1 MERWHVAT
9 AGAVAALVGFASS
22 ALVVIAGLRAVGAS
36 TAVAASGLL
45 ALCVVQGIGTIL
57 LSRRHR
63 LPVLLAWSTPG
74 AALLASTGHVDGG
87 WPAAVGAFIVVGALI
102 LLTGLWPRLGRLIA
116 SIPASLAQA
125 MLAGVLLELCLAPV
139 HGVIDHPALLA
150 PPLLVWLA
158 LTRWRPRWAVPAAF
172 IVAIAVV
179 GIWLNHHG
187 GALDGPLLPRVELT
201 TPTLSWSA
209 LLTLALPLYVVTM
222 ASQNVPGVAVLASFG
237 YDAPWRPAMATTGLG
252 TMVSAFAGGHAIN
265 LAAITAALAASP
277 EAHPDSDKRWR
288 VAAAAGWTFLVLA
301 LGSAAL
307 TTIVAAAP
315 TGVATGVAGVALLGT
330 LAASLQAALTDADDR
345 IAAVVTFAVAA
356 SGITALGIGA
366 AFWALLA
373 GLVVRATT
381 SMPRRGPIQRA
392 ARRQG

>member
-1 MERWHVAT
+1 MERWHIVT
-9 AGAVAALVGFASS
+9 SGAVAALVGFASS

-36 TAVAASGLL
+36 TGAAASGLL
-45 ALCVVQGIGTIL
+45 ALCVVQGIGTIV

-63 LPVLLAWSTPG
+63 IPVLLAWSTPG

-87 WPAAVGAFIVVGALI
+87 WPAAVGAFVVVGVLI
-102 LLTGLWPRLGRLIA
+102 LVTGLWPWLGGMIA
-116 SIPASLAQA
+116 SIPPALAQA

-139 HGVIDHPALLA
+139 HGVVDHPALLA
-150 PPLLVWLA
+150 PPLLVWLG

-172 IVAIAVV
+172 AVAILAV
-179 GIWLNHHG
+179 GIWLGQHG
-187 GALDGPLLPRVELT
+187 GSLDGPLLPRVDLT
-201 TPTLSWSA
+201 APTLSWSA

-237 YDAPWRPAMATTGLG
+237 YDAPWRPAMASTGLG
-252 TMVSAFAGGHAIN
+252 TMVGALAGGHAIN

-277 EAHPDSDKRWR
+277 EAHPDRDKRWR
-288 VAAAAGWTFLVLA
+288 VAVAAGWTFLVLA
-301 LGSAAL
+301 LVSAAL

-315 TGVATGVAGVALLGT
+315 AGVAAGVAGVALLGT
-330 LAASLQAALTDADDR
+330 LAASLQSALTDPADR

-373 GLVVRATT
+373 GLAVRATM
-381 SMPRRGPIQRA
+381 SMPRREPI
-392 ARRQG
+392 